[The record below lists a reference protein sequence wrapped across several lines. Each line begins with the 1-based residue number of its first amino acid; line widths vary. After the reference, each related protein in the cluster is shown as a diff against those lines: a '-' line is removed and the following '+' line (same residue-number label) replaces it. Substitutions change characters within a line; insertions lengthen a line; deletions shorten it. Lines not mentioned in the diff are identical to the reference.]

1 MHGAEHKVTRILV
14 TLIASLFLGQAF
26 AAGMQDSGKVGI
38 SLRVERQ
45 INVVAAS
52 NLKMQR
58 DMASNRFRASQSL
71 CVRRADFGNYSVSA
85 HSLYGNN
92 AANKTFTMK
101 QGDQALGYRVTWNGE
116 ALPGDTRLA
125 PAHVEQCNMAG
136 NVTLEIE
143 TLASRQAGTN
153 GSAPMDVLT
162 LMVAAE

>member
-45 INVVAAS
+45 INVVVAS
-52 NLKMQR
+52 NMQMQR
-58 DMASNRFRASQSL
+58 DITSDRFRGSQAL
-71 CVRRADFGNYSVSA
+71 CVRRADVGNYSVSA
-85 HSLYGNN
+85 HSLYGQDNGN
-92 AANKTFTMK
+92 RTFRMK
-101 QGDQALGYRVTWNGE
+101 QGNQALDYRVRWNGE
-116 ALPGDTRLA
+116 ALPGNARLS
-125 PAHVEQCNMAG
+125 PAHVDECSGAG

-143 TLASRQAGTN
+143 TLASQQ
-153 GSAPMDVLT
+153 GSGGAPMDVLT